1 MEAEKVILQFSC
13 PDKPGVLAAVT
24 QFLFKNDA
32 FMTEVSSFSAHDTK
46 RFFNRIAFQKS
57 DSSCFNLDILEKD
70 FLADLNDF
78 NIDCSFYNA
87 EVPCRTVIA
96 VSKYSHCLNDIIHR
110 WEVDA
115 LPIDIRAIVSNH
127 DDARSFSEW
136 NKIPYH
142 HLPVSAE
149 TKKDQE
155 KLFKDVIE
163 DNDAELVILARYMQ
177 ILSPEFLDGL
187 TSDCINIHHSFLP
200 GFKGAKPYHQAYDR
214 GVKIIGATAHY
225 VTDDLDE
232 GPIIE
237 QDIRRV
243 DHSTSPESMQQSGYD
258 IESSV
263 LLRAVR
269 LYSERRIMPVS
280 YTHLRAHET

>member
-57 DSSCFNLDILEKD
+57 DSSSFNLDTLEND
-70 FLADLNDF
+70 FLTDLNDF

-87 EVPCRTVIA
+87 EIPCRTVIA

-115 LPIDIRAIVSNH
+115 LPIDIKAIISNH

-149 TKKDQE
+149 TKNDQE
-155 KLFKDVIE
+155 RLFKDVIE

-269 LYSERRIMPVS
+269 LYSERRIMLNGIKTVVFN
-280 YTHLRAHET
+280 

>member
-13 PDKPGVLAAVT
+13 PDKPGVLAADT

-57 DSSCFNLDILEKD
+57 DSSSFNLDTLEKD
-70 FLADLNDF
+70 FLSDLNDF

-115 LPIDIRAIVSNH
+115 LPIDIRAIISNH

-155 KLFKDVIE
+155 KLFKEVIE

-269 LYSERRIMPVS
+269 LYSERRIMLNGIKTVVFN
-280 YTHLRAHET
+280 